1 MRLALAQVSAGP
13 DRSANLEKALAQM
26 RRAAA
31 AGAELIAFPELAL
44 DRFFP
49 QRPGD
54 ASARELAEPVP
65 GPTTERLASLA
76 RELGLV
82 TVFNLYERDAEG
94 RTFDSSPVIDADG
107 TLLGT
112 TRMVHITDYPL
123 FHEQDYY
130 HPGDHGAPVY
140 QTRAGR
146 VGVAICYDRHFPE
159 YLRALG
165 LAGAELV
172 VIPQAGTVGEW
183 PEGMYEAE
191 VRAAAFQNGYFTA
204 LVNRVGVEDRL
215 DFAGESFV
223 VDPEGRV
230 LARGASG
237 EEDLVLC
244 DCELRAAACSTARRL
259 FWQHRRPELYRRW
272 FA

>member
-94 RTFDSSPVIDADG
+94 RILEVNPAVLEKLGYPLDE
-107 TLLGT
+107 LLGKRFAELT
-112 TRMVHITDYPL
+112 
-123 FHEQDYY
+123 
-130 HPGDHGAPVY
+130 HPSD
-140 QTRAGR
+140 GR
-146 VGVAICYDRHFPE
+146 ESLERYRELA
-159 YLRALG
+159 
-165 LAGAELV
+165 AGA
-172 VIPQAGTVGEW
+172 
-183 PEGMYEAE
+183 
-191 VRAAAFQNGYFTA
+191 
-204 LVNRVGVEDRL
+204 
-215 DFAGESFV
+215 
-223 VDPEGRV
+223 
-230 LARGASG
+230 
-237 EEDLVLC
+237 
-244 DCELRAAACSTARRL
+244 
-259 FWQHRRPELYRRW
+259 
-272 FA
+272 